1 MPSRNRKGRLVAAGM
16 GTLLLTTSLTAMAG
30 SASAA
35 AAPGG
40 ATGVTKTSITIG
52 GLVQQTSAVGYT
64 EKQSV
69 TGAKAYFDT
78 VNAHGGINGRKI
90 KFVGAQTD
98 FGTPTKDLT
107 AAKTLVEEKHVFAV
121 VPVATTALAAG
132 GTYLVKSGVPF
143 FGWGVEPS
151 FCNNTIGFGFTGC
164 LVASTKKD
172 EVATTPAGLLTSYL
186 KKKGKYHKGIT
197 VALIGADN
205 TAGSFGIVVSKAAF
219 VADGWNVVYSR
230 AAIPANGTTNYAP
243 YVSTIMHAATG
254 KPPEVMYYVTE
265 VPETIG
271 MAAAMKAAGF
281 TGINIDPTS
290 YTPAIVDTPSTDQ
303 SSQGRFTWIQWAA
316 TQAKTAAT
324 KKELTTIE
332 KVTGKLP
339 SVVSEQYT
347 IGYLSAA
354 VFTAIAKAAGKN
366 LTRASFLKAANDGH
380 FTFGIKGLMGPVQFP
395 KDHDWASPCGSMLL
409 IKGKNFTPQVPL
421 TCYTDTPLSVATG

>member
-1 MPSRNRKGRLVAAGM
+1 MPLRTRWRVAAAGM
-16 GTLLLTTSLTAMAG
+16 GTLMLTTTLATVGG
-30 SASAA
+30 SGAASAA
-35 AAPGG
+35 ASGG
-40 ATGVTKTSITIG
+40 TGVTKTSITVG
-52 GLVQQTSAVGYT
+52 GLVQETSAAGYS
-64 EKQSV
+64 EKQAV

-78 VNAHGGINGRKI
+78 VNAHGGIDGRKVNY
-90 KFVGAQTD
+90 VGAQTD
-98 FGTPTKDLT
+98 FGTPTKDVT
-107 AAKTLVEEKHVFAV
+107 AVKTLVQEKHVFSV

-132 GTYLVKSGVPF
+132 GTFLVKSGVPF

-186 KKKGKYHKGIT
+186 KKEHKYHKGIT

-219 VADGWNVVYSR
+219 VADGWKVVYSR
-230 AAIPANGTTNYAP
+230 ASIPANGTTNYAP

-254 KPPEVMYYVTE
+254 KPPAVMYYVTE

-271 MAAAMKAAGF
+271 MAEAMKAAGF

-290 YTPAIVDTPSTDQ
+290 YTPAIVGTASTDQ

-316 TQAKTAAT
+316 TQANTAAT

-366 LTRASFLKAANDGH
+366 LTRATFLRAANDGH
-380 FTFGIKGLMGPVQFP
+380 FTFRIKGLMGPVQFP
-395 KDHDWASPCGSMLL
+395 KDHEWASPCGSMLV
-409 IKGKNFTPQVPL
+409 IKGKNFAPVVPL